1 MEVSVP
7 RQEREWSF
15 ICVLGISI
23 LTVSTILIFDFGIVR
38 TVRSFLFSILLLH
51 DCIMQ
56 KYENLKDSKR
66 LGGSRRKS
74 KNSQYNDKSKKGQRD
89 KR

>member
-1 MEVSVP
+1 
-7 RQEREWSF
+7 
-15 ICVLGISI
+15 
-23 LTVSTILIFDFGIVR
+23 
-38 TVRSFLFSILLLH
+38 
-51 DCIMQ
+51 MQ